1 MKYLDETLKPTGEF
15 MAQKSFQTRQQIGLS
30 TLFAPQQDVFMHD
43 GSRIPLQRSYGFNEI
58 MECAAQEVT
67 YIVGVVPS
75 MRYACEF
82 GTLPTSGL
90 CEEVGLDLSFKE
102 HVLADESD
110 LWMHEGLEVLVNAYL
125 FISEDETPDIKAKTM
140 RVIPQTGEEVT
151 RNIMLSWYEKF
162 PDSQYAIKYGGEN

>member
-1 MKYLDETLKPTGEF
+1 MQNDHLE
-15 MAQKSFQTRQQIGLS
+15 
-30 TLFAPQQDVFMHD
+30 
-43 GSRIPLQRSYGFNEI
+43 
-58 MECAAQEVT
+58 
-67 YIVGVVPS
+67 
-75 MRYACEF
+75 
-82 GTLPTSGL
+82 
-90 CEEVGLDLSFKE
+90 KE

-151 RNIMLSWYEKF
+151 PNIMLSWYEKF